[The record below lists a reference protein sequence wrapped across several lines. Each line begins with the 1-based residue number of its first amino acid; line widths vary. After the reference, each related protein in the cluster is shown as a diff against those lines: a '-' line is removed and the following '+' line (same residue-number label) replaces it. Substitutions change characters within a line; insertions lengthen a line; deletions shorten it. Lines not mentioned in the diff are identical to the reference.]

1 MTQLT
6 WCLKMKLNLGF
17 CKIRWICKVL
27 RDLITFRLI
36 EIETENKT
44 TKDSRTKL
52 EIGMKKCRQMQ
63 ICGRPGTNIYIYQKY
78 LCSPTV
84 RHNFV
89 WYFLKNLAD
98 LMVNG
103 GRMTLHLH
111 ACCSFFLAVR
121 YSWQKF
127 NICSKQETKRQNHR
141 EIIATLNLLKCN
153 NKHTST
159 AILYPEAYRGLLHR
173 EFCNNIN
180 D

>member
-1 MTQLT
+1 
-6 WCLKMKLNLGF
+6 
-17 CKIRWICKVL
+17 
-27 RDLITFRLI
+27 
-36 EIETENKT
+36 
-44 TKDSRTKL
+44 
-52 EIGMKKCRQMQ
+52 
-63 ICGRPGTNIYIYQKY
+63 
-78 LCSPTV
+78 
-84 RHNFV
+84 
-89 WYFLKNLAD
+89 
-98 LMVNG
+98 MVNG

-127 NICSKQETKRQNHR
+127 NICSMQETKRQNHR

-159 AILYPEAYRGLLHR
+159 AIPYPEAYRGLLHK